1 MSRQRP
7 TIAVVTDS
15 ILPYHRGG
23 KEVRTR
29 EVTRRMAER
38 PEVHVYTMRW
48 WDTPGTRVQDGVTF
62 HALCHRIPLYDGERR
77 STRQAVVF
85 SLACLRLVTRRFSVI
100 DADCIPYLHV
110 FTLRLV
116 ATLRRKRLVVT
127 WHEVWGPEYRCQYL
141 GRRGRIAWWIE
152 RCAMRLPD
160 EIIAV
165 SEETK
170 RRLQVYVGDSVPLRV
185 APNGIDLEL
194 VRGAP
199 VADDPSTQVVVGRLL
214 ENKRVDLLLDAV
226 ALLQAQ
232 GIMVTCRVIGDGPE
246 RESVHAHA
254 VTRGIADLVD
264 FRDDV
269 SDQSSLYS
277 LLKASDVFVFPSER
291 EGFGIAVLEALAC
304 GLPIVTTSAPN
315 NLAAQL
321 VLDTAAG
328 IVCDPTAQ
336 ALADA
341 VLNVLAHPNQ
351 PVAADAWLRA
361 YDWNTV
367 TDSVLATPL
376 SRGSAAPAPNGAVSD
391 GTQIRPRQHPGRWTA
406 TRWSSLC
413 ASWAARR

>member
-1 MSRQRP
+1 MSRRPP
-7 TIAVVTDS
+7 TIAIVTDS

-23 KEVRTR
+23 KEVRTY
-29 EVTRRMAER
+29 EVTRRLAER
-38 PEVHVYTMRW
+38 AEVHVYTMRW
-48 WDTPGTRVQDGVTF
+48 WDTPRTRIQDGVTF
-62 HALCHRIPLYDGERR
+62 HALCRRIPLYAGERR

-85 SLACLRLVTRRFSVI
+85 ALACLRLATRRCSVI
-100 DADCIPYLHV
+100 EADCIPYLHLY
-110 FTLRLV
+110 TLRLV

-127 WHEVWGPEYRCQYL
+127 WHEVWGPEYWRRYL

-170 RRLQVYVGDSVPLRV
+170 RRLHVHIGDSVPLTV

-199 VADDPSTQVVVGRLL
+199 VADDPATLVVVGRLL

-226 ALLQAQ
+226 ALLRSH
-232 GIMVTCRVIGDGPE
+232 GVMVTCRVIGDGPE
-246 RESVHAHA
+246 RESLQAHA
-254 VTRGIADLVD
+254 TTLGIADVVD
-264 FRDDV
+264 FRADV
-269 SDQSSLYS
+269 SDQSSLFS
-277 LLKASDVFVFPSER
+277 LSKASHVFVFPSER

-304 GLPIVTTSAPN
+304 GLPVVTTSSPD

-321 VLDTAAG
+321 VLDTGAG

-341 VLNVLAHPNQ
+341 VLNVLAHPEQ
-351 PVAADAWLRA
+351 PGAADTWLRA
-361 YDWNTV
+361 YDWDTI
-367 TDSVLATPL
+367 TDSVLAALL
-376 SRGSAAPAPNGAVSD
+376 SRGSVAPAPSGIVSA
-391 GTQIRPRQHPGRWTA
+391 GTKIRPHQHLGRWTA
-406 TRWSSLC
+406 KRWSSLF
-413 ASWAARR
+413 ANRGARR